1 MERFEPSTLSGPVFE
16 TGAYTI
22 PPHRHVVCSL
32 MIAYWGCKVKYLMNL
47 ICFGPRCFG
56 QIRCVK
62 GTNGTEFLVAVLQ
75 ECLDRLLL

>member
-1 MERFEPSTLSGPVFE
+1 
-16 TGAYTI
+16 
-22 PPHRHVVCSL
+22 